1 MITLSMYRQ
10 LDEATPERF
19 EPVGRVRDAKS
30 IPKNAKEG
38 LLQLIGHDTKT
49 GAPVRYNAQP
59 PDWSP
64 REGPSEFTHWLLHTE
79 EAIPDEYTVVTAP
92 DGRGVVWTMRSWLH
106 ANCPGPCGCG

>member
-64 REGPSEFTHWLLHTE
+64 RAASAAHARE
-79 EAIPDEYTVVTAP
+79 
-92 DGRGVVWTMRSWLH
+92 GVVIL
-106 ANCPGPCGCG
+106 AVA